1 MGSETTE
8 MILVTG
14 GTGFVGSHLVARLV
28 QAGEQVRALART
40 RVEISGV
47 EVVVGDVRDLS
58 AVTAAARDCQAVIHL
73 VGIVR
78 EIGEATFQRVHVDG
92 TRTVVQACVEAGV
105 GRLLHMSALGARPG
119 ARSTY
124 HRTKWEAE
132 ELVRRSG
139 LQATIFRPSVI
150 FGAGRLRRPFEAGLW
165 SPAEEGGFLAEL
177 RRLVHRGPVIP
188 IAGNGM
194 ALLQPIWVED
204 VISCFVGALAKPE
217 TAGQAYHLGGPEV
230 FGFEEMVDLVAAAE
244 GIRKP
249 RLHLPVL
256 WLRPLA
262 AVLGRLT
269 PRFPLTSDQ
278 LTMLLED
285 GVCDTTEMRE
295 VLAVNPAS
303 LREHLME

>member
-1 MGSETTE
+1 

-14 GTGFVGSHLVARLV
+14 GTGFVGRHLVARLV
-28 QAGEQVRALART
+28 RGGEQVRALART
-40 RVEISGV
+40 RVEIPGV
-47 EVVVGDVRDLS
+47 EVVAGDVRDLS
-58 AVTAAARDCQAVIHL
+58 AVTAAARDCQVVIHL
-73 VGIVR
+73 VGIIR
-78 EIGEATFQRVHVDG
+78 EMGEATSQRVHIDG

-150 FGAGRLRRPFEAGLW
+150 FGAG
-165 SPAEEGGFLAEL
+165 SGFLAEL

-204 VISCFVGALAKPE
+204 VISCFLGALGKPE
-217 TAGQAYHLGGPEV
+217 TAGRAYDLGGPEV

-249 RLHLPVL
+249 KLHLPVL
-256 WLRPLA
+256 LLRPLA

>member
-1 MGSETTE
+1 

-58 AVTAAARDCQAVIHL
+58 AVTAAVRDCQAVIHL

-150 FGAGRLRRPFEAGLW
+150 FGAG
-165 SPAEEGGFLAEL
+165 SGFLAEL

-295 VLAVNPAS
+295 VLGVTPAS

>member
-58 AVTAAARDCQAVIHL
+58 AVTAAVRDCQAVIHL

-150 FGAGRLRRPFEAGLW
+150 FGAG
-165 SPAEEGGFLAEL
+165 SGFLAEL

-295 VLAVNPAS
+295 VLGVTPAS
-303 LREHLME
+303 LREHLKE

>member
-1 MGSETTE
+1 

-58 AVTAAARDCQAVIHL
+58 AVTAAVRDCQAVIHL

-150 FGAGRLRRPFEAGLW
+150 FGAG
-165 SPAEEGGFLAEL
+165 SGFLAEL

-295 VLAVNPAS
+295 VLGVTPAS
-303 LREHLME
+303 LREHLKE

>member
-1 MGSETTE
+1 

-58 AVTAAARDCQAVIHL
+58 AVTAAVRDCQAVIHL

-150 FGAGRLRRPFEAGLW
+150 FGAG
-165 SPAEEGGFLAEL
+165 SGFLAEL

>member
-58 AVTAAARDCQAVIHL
+58 AVTAAVRDCQAVIHL

-150 FGAGRLRRPFEAGLW
+150 FGAG
-165 SPAEEGGFLAEL
+165 SGFLAEL

>member
-150 FGAGRLRRPFEAGLW
+150 FGAG
-165 SPAEEGGFLAEL
+165 SGFLAEL

-249 RLHLPVL
+249 KLHLPVF